1 MTLRWGGALS
11 LWLFFLDICGITLDS
26 RGIFVL
32 FYSANLHARWLL
44 HTRWL
49 LHGLCGSP
57 LGKLRASLLERRGEH
72 RVHQAGVSLD
82 CLLGEALGSL
92 GSALLL
98 VDQLLSHLPVV
109 LCLSS

>member
-11 LWLFFLDICGITLDS
+11 LRLFFLDICGITLDS

-49 LHGLCGSP
+49 LHGLCGSA
-57 LGKLRASLLERRGEH
+57 LGNLHASLLQNRAEH
-72 RVHQAGVSLD
+72 RVHQVGVSLY
-82 CLLGEALGSL
+82 CLLGEPLGGF

-98 VDQLLSHLPVV
+98 VDQLLSHLPVF
-109 LCLSS
+109 LCLGA